1 MQSQSIASTSGDK
14 EAGQPVLSTADL
26 ADKVSPSV
34 HQVLC
39 YGKAELQASVQR
51 EETATSLPRPEAPG
65 FLLDA
70 AGYDAI
76 GFDYATLKEVS
87 YRDCRSACDSDGQC
101 KAITYNAKHRFCFLK
116 NNVVALIRNGDAM
129 AAYSSS
135 KAADIIMSDFTSY
148 SGMDIPGGD
157 YKRIRQTNYL
167 ECFVTC
173 IGDNACKA
181 FAYVAK
187 KKECWLKD
195 TLGRPKAAKG
205 IELGVK

>member
-1 MQSQSIASTSGDK
+1 
-14 EAGQPVLSTADL
+14 
-26 ADKVSPSV
+26 
-34 HQVLC
+34 
-39 YGKAELQASVQR
+39 
-51 EETATSLPRPEAPG
+51 
-65 FLLDA
+65 
-70 AGYDAI
+70 
-76 GFDYATLKEVS
+76 
-87 YRDCRSACDSDGQC
+87 
-101 KAITYNAKHRFCFLK
+101 
-116 NNVVALIRNGDAM
+116 M

-167 ECFVTC
+167 ECFVSC
-173 IGDNACKA
+173 IGDTACKA

-195 TLGRPKAAKG
+195 ELGRPKAAKG